1 MAPAGAVLTVLLLL
15 YDDFG
20 PHVDGGVWFSL
31 SFLCAVFYGLLSGD
45 FKLSAL
51 FGFLFFSTFPFAIL
65 LHYHEAPPPSAV
77 PYLLMYGLG
86 FALLGVISALIGRRL
101 PLE

>member
-15 YDDFG
+15 YYVFG

-31 SFLCAVFYGLLSGD
+31 SFLFAVFYGLLSGD

-51 FGFLFFSTFPFAIL
+51 FGFLFSFITFPFAL
-65 LHYHEAPPPSAV
+65 FLHGGVLPLSAV